1 MKTKA
6 KTVLTKIANI
16 IAIIIGVFV
25 LVVAVAAITS
35 KPNGY
40 AQFFGYTV
48 YAVKTDLMEGNK
60 PDSFNKNALIFVKL
74 LGDEEKDS
82 LEEDQ
87 VITFWDDIG
96 GKEELNTHR
105 IISKYEENG
114 NVYYYTQ
121 GDNAPDSDPAVNSEK
136 VVGVYASKIEGLG
149 GVVLFVQSPTGFLVT
164 VVIPSALVV
173 IYCGFLLVRNIVS
186 YSRVKREEDI
196 EKIKEE
202 LKKEMESG
210 KQE

>member
-1 MKTKA
+1 
-6 KTVLTKIANI
+6 
-16 IAIIIGVFV
+16 
-25 LVVAVAAITS
+25 
-35 KPNGY
+35 
-40 AQFFGYTV
+40 
-48 YAVKTDLMEGNK
+48 
-60 PDSFNKNALIFVKL
+60 
-74 LGDEEKDS
+74 
-82 LEEDQ
+82 
-87 VITFWDDIG
+87 
-96 GKEELNTHR
+96 
-105 IISKYEENG
+105 
-114 NVYYYTQ
+114 
-121 GDNAPDSDPAVNSEK
+121 
-136 VVGVYASKIEGLG
+136 VGVYASKIEGLG